1 MKVLLLFQL
10 TETLYFVM
18 LQHLSGLKCKARTSA
33 LNFYP
38 QETFLSFSH
47 DDDDD
52 AIFFL
57 HDCTRSTVVSKWM
70 QDQIDFDLGFTWA
83 FLQKTGNSP
92 SGFTGKGAIRPS
104 HAMASSA
111 FIIIWF
117 QRAQALWDMVA
128 FVHSSHLPM
137 SMPRSTVPH

>member
-18 LQHLSGLKCKARTSA
+18 LQHLSVVKCKARTSA

-52 AIFFL
+52 GE
-57 HDCTRSTVVSKWM
+57 HVDQDVDGGQVVDLDVD
-70 QDQIDFDLGFTWA
+70 QDAKD
-83 FLQKTGNSP
+83 
-92 SGFTGKGAIRPS
+92 
-104 HAMASSA
+104 
-111 FIIIWF
+111 
-117 QRAQALWDMVA
+117 
-128 FVHSSHLPM
+128 
-137 SMPRSTVPH
+137 